1 GSRRSH
7 SGSHEGGGAGGSAGA
22 GGCTAGGPTPPAPTP
37 TPAPAPPHRGS
48 GGSRDHPGRSR
59 ATGPAGSRPRHPAHG
74 RAPPPGRATPRPG
87 HRLPGLF
94 SGRGTNVERR
104 RHRRARRA
112 PARALRPPQR
122 LPGVRRRGLAPAPR
136 QCPRQHRLA
145 LPQRAWPARGRTGL
159 ARRHVAGARRRPGAC
174 RMTRGSRTVL
184 AVVAAALLASVGWRL
199 VQVTRADELA
209 LRDPEAALALE
220 PGHPRALLALAW
232 RQYRQ
237 GDDAAASATARRLL
251 QVEPGQ
257 GAAFAVLALAAERQG
272 ADNATELM
280 EIALRRAPRDREL
293 RTQAAAAAF
302 RASDLA
308 TGLAHLDALLRLA
321 PERRETLFPALVQQ
335 AADPRF
341 GDALAEVLATSPR
354 WRRGFLRW
362 LEREG
367 SPEALDA
374 VYGGLQ
380 QRDSVSDA
388 EVARWLDRMLSDGRW
403 GQAYAHWFSR
413 LDQSGEPLPPLYNGG
428 FERDPSQL
436 GFDWRNTRAA
446 GVFTDLEPAR
456 GAGGERA
463 AHFHFIGREAA
474 MG

>member
-1 GSRRSH
+1 
-7 SGSHEGGGAGGSAGA
+7 
-22 GGCTAGGPTPPAPTP
+22 
-37 TPAPAPPHRGS
+37 
-48 GGSRDHPGRSR
+48 
-59 ATGPAGSRPRHPAHG
+59 
-74 RAPPPGRATPRPG
+74 
-87 HRLPGLF
+87 
-94 SGRGTNVERR
+94 
-104 RHRRARRA
+104 
-112 PARALRPPQR
+112 
-122 LPGVRRRGLAPAPR
+122 
-136 QCPRQHRLA
+136 
-145 LPQRAWPARGRTGL
+145 
-159 ARRHVAGARRRPGAC
+159 
-174 RMTRGSRTVL
+174 
-184 AVVAAALLASVGWRL
+184 
-199 VQVTRADELA
+199 
-209 LRDPEAALALE
+209 
-220 PGHPRALLALAW
+220 
-232 RQYRQ
+232 
-237 GDDAAASATARRLL
+237 
-251 QVEPGQ
+251 
-257 GAAFAVLALAAERQG
+257 
-272 ADNATELM
+272 TELM

-341 GDALAEVLATSPR
+341 GDAMAEVLATSPR

-474 MG
+474 MGNLRQPLLLAPGQYRLSLRARAEFLHSEKGWYWTIRCVPGAEVGRLGPLQGSFPWETREAEFSIPEGCAGQWLELRNPAVAGSRQTSGDL